1 MVKFLW
7 KEIPREKTPFVRQKG
22 HNSRGR
28 RGLSM
33 MPNVRFKR
41 CGDSFELEQ
50 RAWTC
55 SISLLPPC

>member
-7 KEIPREKTPFVRQKG
+7 KGIPREKTPFVRQKG

-33 MPNVRFKR
+33 MPNVHIQRY
-41 CGDSFELEQ
+41 GDPFDLG
-50 RAWTC
+50 
-55 SISLLPPC
+55 